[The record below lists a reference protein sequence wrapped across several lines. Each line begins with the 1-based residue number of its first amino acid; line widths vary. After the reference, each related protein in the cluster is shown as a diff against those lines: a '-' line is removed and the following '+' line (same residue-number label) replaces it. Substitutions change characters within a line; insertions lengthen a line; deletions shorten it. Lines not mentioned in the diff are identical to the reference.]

1 MNRPSR
7 IFLLRSL
14 PIYLTKS
21 SKFAILFR
29 NYEGKERG
37 SLEKFDLYHAITDFN
52 SFYVHYLANMNQ
64 AFSGE
69 RLNVTGMRCM
79 VFIKASGRST
89 QKELSERFGI
99 DMAYLSRTVKALLN
113 SGYLTKEDNEADGRS
128 HFYDLTEA
136 GKAAVAAQ
144 EARMLDYV
152 LSTVAHLS
160 ADEQEELAACFSRIR
175 FLLSSKGE
183 ES

>member
-1 MNRPSR
+1 M
-7 IFLLRSL
+7 
-14 PIYLTKS
+14 
-21 SKFAILFR
+21 
-29 NYEGKERG
+29 ER
-37 SLEKFDLYHAITDFN
+37 FDLYHAITDFN

-69 RLNVTGMRCM
+69 RFNVTGMRCM
-79 VFIKASGRST
+79 VFIKANGRST

-136 GKAAVAAQ
+136 GRAAVAAQ
-144 EARMLDYV
+144 ETRMLNHV
-152 LSTVAHLS
+152 LSTVAQLS
-160 ADEQEELAACFSRIR
+160 DHEQEELAACFTRIQS
-175 FLLSSKGE
+175 LLSTKGE
-183 ES
+183 AT

>member
-1 MNRPSR
+1 ME
-7 IFLLRSL
+7 
-14 PIYLTKS
+14 KS
-21 SKFAILFR
+21 
-29 NYEGKERG
+29 
-37 SLEKFDLYHAITDFN
+37 DLYHTITDFN

-69 RLNVTGMRCM
+69 RFNVTGMRCM
-79 VFIKASGRST
+79 VFIKANGRST

-136 GKAAVAAQ
+136 GRAAVAVQ
-144 EARMLDYV
+144 EARMLDHV

-160 ADEQEELAACFSRIR
+160 DHEQEELAACFARIR
-175 FLLSSKGE
+175 SLLTPKGD